1 MKNLLYIIMA
11 LVLMSF
17 SGKEK
22 EKTLV
27 ITTKY
32 GTIKVR
38 LYNETP
44 KHRDNYVKLAQEH
57 FFDSLIFH
65 RCIKDFMIQG
75 GDPDSKH
82 AKPGVQLGEGGLKY
96 TIPAEIQPNL
106 FHKYGVIAAA
116 RDNNPEK
123 ASSSSQFYIAVGKV
137 YTDAQLTQMEQQT
150 GKKFT
155 DEERKAYTT
164 IGGIPHLDG
173 NYTVFG
179 EVYEGMNLVDSIIKQ
194 PTDHNNRPL
203 VDIRME
209 IKVGKDYK
217 VKKK

>member
-1 MKNLLYIIMA
+1 
-11 LVLMSF
+11 MSF
-17 SGKEK
+17 SGHKEI

-27 ITTKY
+27 ITTKF

-44 KHRDNYVKLAQEH
+44 QHRDNYVKLAQEH
-57 FFDSLIFH
+57 FFDSLLFH
-65 RCIKDFMIQG
+65 RIIKGFMIQG

-82 AKPGVQLGEGGLKY
+82 AKPGQMLGSGGLSY

-106 FHKYGVIAAA
+106 FHKCGVIAAA
-116 RDNNPEK
+116 RDNNPQK
-123 ASSSSQFYIAVGKV
+123 ASSSCQFYIAVGKV
-137 YTDAQLTQMEQQT
+137 YTDAQLNQIEQQT

-155 DEERKAYTT
+155 DDQRKAYTT

-173 NYTVFG
+173 DYTVFG
-179 EVYEGMNLVDSIIKQ
+179 EVYEGMDVVDSIINQK
-194 PTDHNNRPL
+194 TGANDRPL
-203 VDIRME
+203 VDIRMD

-217 VKKK
+217 VKKKK

>member
-179 EVYEGMNLVDSIIKQ
+179 EVYEGMNVVDSIIKQ
-194 PTDHNNRPL
+194 PTDDNNRPL

>member
-57 FFDSLIFH
+57 FFDSLMFH

>member
-57 FFDSLIFH
+57 FFDSLMFH

-179 EVYEGMNLVDSIIKQ
+179 EVYEGMNVVDSIIKQ

>member
-57 FFDSLIFH
+57 FFDSLMFH

-164 IGGIPHLDG
+164 IGGITHLDG

-179 EVYEGMNLVDSIIKQ
+179 EVYEGMNVVDSIIKQ

>member
-57 FFDSLIFH
+57 FFDSLMFH

-209 IKVGKDYK
+209 ITVGKDYK

>member
-1 MKNLLYIIMA
+1 
-11 LVLMSF
+11 MSF

-57 FFDSLIFH
+57 FFDSLMFH

>member
-1 MKNLLYIIMA
+1 MKNLLYIMTA
-11 LVLMSF
+11 LMLMSF

-22 EKTLV
+22 EKTLI
-27 ITTKY
+27 ITTKF

-44 KHRDNYVKLAQEH
+44 QHRDNYVKLAQEH
-57 FFDSLIFH
+57 FFDSLLFH
-65 RCIKDFMIQG
+65 RVIKGFMIQG

-82 AKPGVQLGEGGLKY
+82 AKPGEQLGEGGLKY

-106 FHKYGVIAAA
+106 FHKCGVIAAA
-116 RDNNPEK
+116 RDNNPQK
-123 ASSSSQFYIAVGKV
+123 ASSSCQFYIAVGKV
-137 YTDAQLTQMEQQT
+137 YTDAQLDQMEQQM

-155 DEERKAYTT
+155 DEQRKAYTT

-173 NYTVFG
+173 SYTVFG
-179 EVYEGMNLVDSIIKQ
+179 EVYEGMNVVDSIIKQ
-194 PTDHNNRPL
+194 PTDHNDRPL
-203 VDIRME
+203 TDIRME
-209 IKVGKDYK
+209 IKLGKDYK

>member
-194 PTDHNNRPL
+194 PTDDNNRPL